1 MTIAGMVL
9 VNNPGTWSAIY
20 GPLKHAEWHGITPT
34 DYIFPFFLF
43 IVGVAVPMSLGKK
56 LASGIDRS
64 VYTRIFSRSAAIF
77 ASGLAM
83 SAIPFFIINETAIP
97 WPLKW
102 TAVASVIAGLYFLYL
117 RNFKL
122 AFALI
127 GIWAAV
133 VIAASLIGWQVTPYN
148 PGTMRIPGVLQR
160 IAVCYLIVA
169 LIFLHTSWKQ
179 QAAIGGGLLLF
190 YWLLMTRI
198 AVPGCEVTTIDDKA
212 CNLAAY
218 LDRLILTENHIWR
231 AGKVFDPE
239 GILSTLPAIATTI
252 SGVLTGTWLMKSD
265 KGQGTSDER
274 SSSEKGRGTS
284 DEGGIAKFRKEE
296 QGKNVSTSAEK
307 DADNEISEEV
317 VTSDVFIHGNQA
329 VGFAPAS
336 KLGTL
341 VEQNSSLVTR
351 HSSLEKVAGLFFF
364 GTILLAVG
372 WAWSLVFPLNKSLWT
387 SSYVVYTS
395 GLALLTLGF
404 CYFLIDI
411 KGYKRWAKP
420 FVIFGVNALALF
432 VFSGIMARIL
442 GIIRVAGPEGKEITL
457 QQWIYQNLFLS
468 WAEPVNAS
476 LAYAVAFILFWL
488 FLMWLLYRRRIFIKL

>member
-1 MTIAGMVL
+1 MSDAAQQRLVSLDVFRGMTIAGMVL

-56 LASGIDRS
+56 VEAGIDRS
-64 VYTRIFSRSAAIF
+64 VYTKIFSRSAAIF

-83 SAIPFFIINETAIP
+83 SAIPFFVINETAIP

-102 TAVASVIAGLYFLYL
+102 TAVASIIAALYFLYL
-117 RNFKL
+117 RKFKL
-122 AFALI
+122 ALALI
-127 GIWAAV
+127 GVWAAV
-133 VIAASLIGWQVTPYN
+133 VIAALIIGWQVTPYN
-148 PGTMRIPGVLQR
+148 VGTMRIPGVLQR
-160 IAVCYLIVA
+160 IAVCYLVVA

-179 QAAIGGGLLLF
+179 QATIGVGLLLF
-190 YWLLMTRI
+190 YWLVMTRI

-252 SGVLTGTWLMKSD
+252 SGVLAGTWLKSEPPASAGGPFAEPSPSRDEKNIEQTSTNWPATYAAGSD
-265 KGQGTSDER
+265 K
-274 SSSEKGRGTS
+274 
-284 DEGGIAKFRKEE
+284 A
-296 QGKNVSTSAEK
+296 
-307 DADNEISEEV
+307 
-317 VTSDVFIHGNQA
+317 
-329 VGFAPAS
+329 
-336 KLGTL
+336 L
-341 VEQNSSLVTR
+341 
-351 HSSLEKVAGLFFF
+351 GLFFF
-364 GTILLAVG
+364 GTLLLAVG

-476 LAYAVAFILFWL
+476 LAYALTFILFWL